1 MQTNVGGLLQSIMFV
16 FHQFQSVRVD
26 LGGWR
31 FVLFSFPRP
40 LVRVVVVVQA
50 LVATFAQ
57 VEGVLVAAR
66 LAIVPFTVDL
76 LFTIVALLVDQL
88 LVGVVQMVQHLE
100 REVEVGE
107 MVIRSSTSVKYLG
120 LTIIVECLARRNWSN
135 W

>member
-1 MQTNVGGLLQSIMFV
+1 M
-16 FHQFQSVRVD
+16 D

-31 FVLFSFPRP
+31 FVLFSFSRP
-40 LVRVVVVVQA
+40 LVRVVLVVQA
-50 LVATFAQ
+50 LVASFAQ

-100 REVEVGE
+100 SRGKWKC
-107 MVIRSSTSVKYLG
+107 MS
-120 LTIIVECLARRNWSN
+120 W
-135 W
+135 

>member
-1 MQTNVGGLLQSIMFV
+1 MQTNVGGLLPKIVFG
-16 FHQFQSVRVD
+16 FHQLQRVRVD

-31 FVLFSFPRP
+31 FVLFSFSRP
-40 LVRVVVVVQA
+40 LVRVVLVVQA
-50 LVATFAQ
+50 LVASFAQ

-100 REVEVGE
+100 SRGKWKC
-107 MVIRSSTSVKYLG
+107 MS
-120 LTIIVECLARRNWSN
+120 W
-135 W
+135 